1 MKQFLCSWCNSLRGR
16 LTFSLIAVATVPVCV
31 LSAFFLYTVTA
42 NSSKIDQQQAR
53 LTERLSQDI
62 SSYVEMHRRGI
73 EAAARQLSL
82 SPLQLE
88 SHSRSLQAII
98 EGLHQ
103 QFPGFINLYIA
114 DEDAKTLAFHP
125 EFNSIGESMIGADFS
140 SRWHYAELK
149 RNPKTH
155 ISPVMKGVGGTDRL
169 LVTIVSPI
177 HRRDGKAFSGFVLGA
192 LDLKKINEIASSAEM
207 PEGSYAIVADSKGQ
221 AIARPDFEDQS
232 QPMQATD
239 ELLIRKTR
247 EEGGGAFIHASTV
260 SGEDVYTT
268 FTQITS
274 PEWMVAISRPQK
286 LRLAD
291 QHASI
296 TAGMLTILSILGL
309 LYWIASKFASKMAGR
324 LEDMANTAVKF
335 GEGNFEVSFVSD
347 SQNDPVEVKLLRGS
361 LMKMADDLK
370 RAQNMLLEQNANL
383 EEGVR
388 HRTAL
393 LEATIT
399 SMEEGFVLFSDDKSV
414 LYANRAIMQI
424 CSLNSTKE
432 HFTDMAEVTSRL
444 ESSGF
449 LSIDENLFIQ
459 GGLHQIIE
467 RNDGSWWSVRSFAVA
482 SSGRRIGLAVI
493 FRDVSERVKMEHMKN
508 SLISIVAH
516 EMKSPLAAIRMEI
529 DTLRRRDARW
539 PQSLVDEIIADLDDD
554 AGRLERLVMD
564 WLDASRLESGSLKLS
579 CSAFSLKNL
588 IMDAVEYV
596 EKHYELTVEVDVDAE
611 IIMEGD
617 VKRLRQVF
625 INLLT
630 NSVRYCD
637 EKPHVQ
643 IKASAGTD
651 GLASISFKDNGIGI
665 SFENWEKVFEK
676 FHQVD
681 MTDTRRQG
689 GTGLGLTI
697 CRGFVEA
704 HGGRIFIE
712 SSSSEQGTVFS
723 IKIPLHQRSKK
734 NAQNDDSHN

>member
-247 EEGGGAFIHASTV
+247 EEGGGAFIHESTV
-260 SGEDVYTT
+260 NGEDVYTT

-296 TAGMLTILSILGL
+296 TAGVLTILSILGL

-347 SQNDPVEVKLLRGS
+347 SQNDPVEVKVLRGS
-361 LMKMADDLK
+361 LMKMAGDLK

-399 SMEEGFVLFSDDKSV
+399 SMEEGFVLFDENKSV
-414 LYANRAIMQI
+414 LYMNSALRKI
-424 CSLNSTKE
+424 CGSNEGETPCNNEELLVELGN
-432 HFTDMAEVTSRL
+432 A
-444 ESSGF
+444 GF
-449 LSIDENLFIQ
+449 LAVDDFFSQ
-459 GGLHQIIE
+459 KGMRQVIE
-467 RNDGSWWSVRSFAVA
+467 RRDGSWWSIRSFCVA
-482 SSGRRIGLAVI
+482 SAGKRIGHAVMI
-493 FRDVSERVKMEHMKN
+493 RDVSERVKIEHMKN

-516 EMKSPLAAIRMEI
+516 EMKAPLAAIRMEI
-529 DTLRRRDARW
+529 DTLRRQDAQW
-539 PQSLVDEIIADLDDD
+539 PRSLVDEIISDLDDD

-579 CSAFSLKNL
+579 YTVLSLNDL
-588 IMDAVEYV
+588 IKDSIDYV
-596 EKHYELTVEVDVDAE
+596 VRHHDLNVDVAISE
-611 IIMEGD
+611 PIKMEGD
-617 VKRLRQVF
+617 IKRLRQVF

-630 NSVRYCD
+630 NAVRYCD
-637 EKPHVQ
+637 RKPRVC
-643 IKASAGTD
+643 ISAAIAED
-651 GLASISFKDNGIGI
+651 QVVVSFEDNGIGI
-665 SFENWEKVFEK
+665 SAENWEKVFEK

-697 CRGFVEA
+697 CRGFIEA
-704 HGGRIFIE
+704 HGGKIFIKASDPE
-712 SSSSEQGTVFS
+712 RGTIFS
-723 IKIPLHQRSKK
+723 IVLPLHKQSKK
-734 NAQNDDSHN
+734 YAENYYSDN